1 MKRRLSGMPAVLM
14 ITAAAGLC
22 LLGSTSR
29 IAAADEPASAQAT
42 VDTRRA
48 GLKKMG
54 AAMKALSDQLK
65 TDAPDAA
72 KLVATSQA
80 IMAGAAQVP
89 NWFPTGTDNGTGL
102 DTDALPNIWKDRGK
116 FDALATQ
123 LVAETKTLAASAAAG
138 NLATVRSQ
146 TTTVQSVCK
155 SCHSSFRAD

>member
-1 MKRRLSGMPAVLM
+1 VKRRLLGSPAVLM

-22 LLGSTSR
+22 LLGSISGM
-29 IAAADEPASAQAT
+29 ALADEPASAQAT

-54 AAMKALSDQLK
+54 AAMKALSEQLR
-65 TDAPDAA
+65 TDAPDTA
-72 KLVATSQA
+72 KLVATSQV

-89 NWFPTGTDNGTGL
+89 TWFPAGTDNGTGL
-102 DTDALPNIWKDRGK
+102 DTDALPYIWKDRGK

-123 LVAETKTLAASAAAG
+123 LVAESRTLAAAATAG
-138 NLATVRSQ
+138 NLAAVRSQ